1 MSYRIYLFSLIL
13 LSGLIT
19 RSQDYTIEDKYD
31 RLTENWLEVSAELKN
46 YAGLSTF
53 CVSEEFRDYTTTIL
67 KEMHHYDSVVMDFL
81 KEPGAEE
88 LIGHHEYKATLK
100 EIGQFEEEY
109 GIKSF
114 MNFLRESC
122 VTRNDLEKNK
132 ADLKN
137 EVGMYSYDGQ
147 IVVLETDIH
156 RFLKHID
163 KRVVSIDKHL
173 HKIHPDRFQLGGAVV
188 SSWD

>member
-1 MSYRIYLFSLIL
+1 MSIRIHISVLIILFGSLAYA
-13 LSGLIT
+13 
-19 RSQDYTIEDKYD
+19 QDFTIEEKYD
-31 RLTENWLEVSAELKN
+31 RLTEEWLEVSADLKR
-46 YAGLSTF
+46 YEGLSTF
-53 CVSEEFRDYTTTIL
+53 CVSEEFRTYTTNIL
-67 KEMHHYDSVVMDFL
+67 KEMHHYDSVVMGFL
-81 KEPGAEE
+81 LEPDAEE
-88 LIGHHEYKATLK
+88 LIGHHEYKATMH

-109 GIKSF
+109 GIKNF
-114 MNFLRESC
+114 MSFLREGC

-132 ADLKN
+132 ADLQN

-163 KRVVSIDKHL
+163 KKVVSIDKHL
-173 HKIHPDRFQLGGAVV
+173 HKIHPDRFQFSGPLV

>member
-1 MSYRIYLFSLIL
+1 MTQRIYLVALSIFFGSL
-13 LSGLIT
+13 SFA
-19 RSQDYTIEDKYD
+19 QDFTIEDKYD
-31 RLTENWLEVSAELKN
+31 RLTEEWLEVSADLKS
-46 YAGLSTF
+46 YAGLSGF
-53 CVSEEFRDYTTTIL
+53 CVNDEFRKYTINIL
-67 KEMHHYDSVVMDFL
+67 KEMHHYDSVVMGFL
-81 KEPGAEE
+81 LEPGAEE
-88 LIGHHEYKATLK
+88 LIGHHEYKVTLK
-100 EIGQFEEEY
+100 EIGEFEEEY
-109 GIKSF
+109 GIKNF

-132 ADLKN
+132 ENLKN

-147 IVVLETDIH
+147 IVVLETGIH

-173 HKIHPDRFQLGGAVV
+173 HKIHPDRFQFSGPLV